1 MVLLGTLVIWGHVS
15 LPLSVSGNTNP
26 RLTRLELEIRRI
38 ELGRMH
44 LKLPFLWIKMVNYW
58 EFHVV

>member
-1 MVLLGTLVIWGHVS
+1 MALLGTLVILGHVS

-26 RLTRLELEIRRI
+26 HLTRLELEIRGI